1 MVYRLHMSMAGCR
14 PSIADGACRQ
24 RRWPNRASSP
34 VMTPILLLRRSRGA
48 IGRVRAT
55 PGAPPTAA
63 ASMDGSDGR
72 ADGIPGGGKGLRSSC
87 SLLRLTHST
96 HSIAIL

>member
-1 MVYRLHMSMAGCR
+1 
-14 PSIADGACRQ
+14 
-24 RRWPNRASSP
+24 
-34 VMTPILLLRRSRGA
+34 MTPILLLRRSRGA

-72 ADGIPGGGKGLRSSC
+72 ADGIPGGGKGLR
-87 SLLRLTHST
+87 LLIQVRLPNLVAPTAT
-96 HSIAIL
+96 TN

>member
-1 MVYRLHMSMAGCR
+1 
-14 PSIADGACRQ
+14 
-24 RRWPNRASSP
+24 
-34 VMTPILLLRRSRGA
+34 MTPILLLWRSRGA

-72 ADGIPGGGKGLRSSC
+72 ADGIPGGGKGVTSNRELVPRAEYKKC
-87 SLLRLTHST
+87 
-96 HSIAIL
+96 